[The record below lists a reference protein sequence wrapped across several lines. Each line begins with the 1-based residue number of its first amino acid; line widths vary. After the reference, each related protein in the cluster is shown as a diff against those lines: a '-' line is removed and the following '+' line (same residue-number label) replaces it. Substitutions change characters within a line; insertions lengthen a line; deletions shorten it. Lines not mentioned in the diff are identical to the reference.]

1 MGLKL
6 TFGKG
11 MNKMKKNNFFKRI
24 TAALLAIVILLAA
37 FPALKLGVAAA
48 VTDTRVVDPS
58 TMHDW
63 EMFFGKNSTSTAN
76 AGGIWMDKTVLK
88 TDPASVKD
96 AFGDLDGLNIDDP
109 DNNFLV
115 VLSALASNKSIVG
128 YSHIPTD
135 TVLVLDVSG
144 SMGRGNGS
152 QYNDAVTELV
162 AAANAAFNSLL
173 SVNKHNR
180 VGVVLYS
187 SDTTVLL
194 PIGRYT
200 QANNTFFVERGT
212 SFSLNSGIQD
222 ENKDDVKVISKAVT
236 GSTYIQEGLYEAMQ
250 ELLAVEDTVIEGD
263 SFQAGT
269 KRMPIMVLMSDGA
282 PTVATDDFMGATD
295 RQGNEYFP
303 NSNIGTGSAASNL
316 SAFATQLTAAYA
328 KARVEEH
335 YDNAGLFYTL
345 GLGLGDYDRW
355 GNLVLSTEETYAQS
369 VLDPLKSTETIKQY
383 WDSYLDPTTS
393 GVTINGNRTFEQS
406 AYVTDMNYV
415 TDYYS
420 ADTASELEDA
430 FEAIVNQIIIQSL
443 YYPTLVEENNNNLD
457 GYIEFIDDIGDY
469 MEVTSIKGIELG
481 GTLYTGALLSRNF
494 TTGGGIL
501 GTVENPNDMGDNM
514 VWAVMERLGLGE
526 KYDTHEEAVQAARD
540 LITMAYQHG
549 QLSYTDDENYSNYI
563 GWYADKDG
571 NYIGFWAED
580 HTASDIPAGAV
591 YYNKSYG
598 MLGAVVDGH
607 RESDMMYISI
617 QVHTEIATGH
627 QQVIWRIP
635 ASLVPVVS
643 YNVSLN
649 AESVEDATEISVE
662 IDEAAPIRLVF
673 ELGLNKG
680 INIVNI
686 DSRLTDEYKAAHKN
700 ADGSYN
706 FYTNAYDQA
715 VFDNDAYFPSEAINT
730 VAFFEPSAENE
741 HFYYNVNTTV
751 YYKDGDNYVE
761 YNGRTAPTGDGYY
774 RSYDVFEITNK
785 ATGAARAIK
794 MYEPITVASLDK
806 AVRGDD
812 DVWYIPKGVIHR
824 YTENSR
830 LSKTENNTNTLGY
843 SMFGSVES
851 HVDADLTDG
860 DDSYYYID
868 VILGN
873 NGRMSVTPA
882 TGIAIEKTVDNTVT
896 DTNAEFSFTVDATLV
911 ADFEAGDY
919 LTLKVDANGNESYG
933 IVTFSNTVFG
943 DTISED
949 ITIKANETIYIVG
962 LQPGTYTVTENLDG
976 KYKVSAINGAPVG
989 VNVNSTEIEVSENHI
1004 NEAAFVNTV
1013 ATPGDLVIKKT
1024 VIHPYG
1030 DEYQIPENITFEFEV
1045 FVEDAS
1051 GNPRANQ
1058 SYNTSKDGAIAT
1070 TDANGKLTVG
1080 GNNIVLA
1087 NGEGIMLYDI
1097 QETDVVTVRE
1107 VNVPKGFT
1115 ADKDEASATISASEP
1130 QTIEFINTYEA
1141 DDVYPVNITVTGAK
1155 ELEGRIWLDTDSF
1168 EFQLQWY
1175 DRHAG
1180 EWVKVGNSKYAT
1192 KASPEF
1198 SFTDEIQA
1206 EVYDAVGTQHYRIV
1220 EVYDVNNAIGGVTY
1234 DTNAR
1239 YFNVVITDVDM
1250 DGKLEIGNVAPLNLA
1265 TVTYDTEDNEW
1276 NVDVTVTNIYA
1287 PHGSSAI
1294 TVNVNKQVVTNAGI
1308 DVSEEGFEFAL
1319 FQGDEMVGNSA
1330 VTAAD
1335 GKAQLKLVFTAA
1347 EVGETYKYTL
1357 KEIAGNADGFIY
1369 TDKEY
1374 DLEVTII
1381 DNLDGTIKAVVYDAT
1396 AGNDVPE
1403 NATGE
1408 YDAEF
1413 TNTYDP
1419 DDATVKFVGLKTL
1432 NGRDINNGEFEF
1444 ELYEAAN
1451 ADFTGRTLIETVKND
1466 GTAISFAEI
1475 TKAQVGTYYF
1485 VIVEKAGNVG
1495 GITYDTTEY
1504 RITVVVTDADVDGKL
1519 ETAITMTDANAV
1531 SKTDI
1536 EFVNTYKAAATKVTF
1551 EAEKTL
1557 EGKELVADQFA
1568 FELYTANENFAII
1581 GNAVETKKND
1591 ANGNV
1596 IFSELTFDTAGTYYY
1611 VIKEVIGT
1619 EKGVT
1624 YDTTVYNIAVEV
1636 TDDGSGQLDSSV
1648 TVNGTIDAPITFEN
1662 TYKAAAVTV
1671 TFEAL
1676 KLLDGRT
1683 LEADEF
1689 EFELYKADANG
1700 KKQGSAIQVKKNGA
1714 DGKILFDAIEYT
1726 AVIDQNYIIV
1736 EKMGDKGGVT
1746 YDTAEYLIKVE
1757 VTDDGS
1763 GQLKAKV
1770 FVNGSE
1776 NTDINFNNTYEAAST
1791 QVVINGVKTL
1801 DGKDLDA
1808 GEFSFEIYDADAD
1821 FEKQGTALQTVK
1833 NDADGKI
1840 SFEEIEFTEEGK
1852 YYFVIVEM
1860 DEDAE
1865 RVTYDATVY
1874 NVFVEVTDN
1883 GLGQLV
1889 AEVTITK
1896 AGSTDK
1902 SEVEFKNIYTPKP
1915 ADINVDIDVIK
1926 TVKNIGVSVIGP
1938 EGFKFVLENVSD
1950 PSAPKSEVVTDK
1962 DGKAVFTLTFTE
1974 DDIGNTYNYK
1984 VYEVDE
1990 DRSCI
1995 TYDDT
2000 VYNISIAVS
2009 LGTDNKLVATVI
2021 NNEQAVNEAVAEF
2034 ENIYDDPYVPSPP
2047 TGDYSNITLWLA
2059 VLFVSG
2065 GLFAGTVYFA
2075 KKGDRK

>member
-1 MGLKL
+1 
-6 TFGKG
+6 
-11 MNKMKKNNFFKRI
+11 MKKISSWKRI
-24 TAALLAIVILLAA
+24 TAALMALVILLAT
-37 FPALKLGVAAA
+37 FPILKLGVAAA
-48 VTDTRVVDPS
+48 TTDTRVVDPS

-63 EMFFGKNSTSTAN
+63 VKFFGKDTTSTAN

-88 TDPASVKD
+88 TDPDSIEA
-96 AFGDLDGLNIDDP
+96 AFGDLDGLKIDDP

-144 SMGRGNGS
+144 SMGS
-152 QYNDAVTELV
+152 QNNDAVTELV
-162 AAANAAFNSLL
+162 AAANAAINSLQA
-173 SVNKHNR
+173 VNKYNR
-180 VGVVLYS
+180 IGVVLYS
-187 SDTTVLL
+187 GNSSTNQAATASTATVLL
-194 PIGRYT
+194 PVGRYT
-200 QANNTFFVERGT
+200 HTANTFLVESGT
-212 SFSLNSGIQD
+212 SVSLNNNI
-222 ENKDDVKVISKAVT
+222 KDANGRNVSVKSKSVN
-236 GSTYIQEGLYEAMQ
+236 GGTYIQNGIYQAMQ
-250 ELLAVEDTVIEGD
+250 QMLAIEDTTIEGD
-263 SFQAGT
+263 GFQAGT

-282 PTVATDDFMGATD
+282 PTVATDDFMGLTD

-303 NSNIGTGSAASNL
+303 NSNIGNGRAASNL

-328 KARVEEH
+328 IARVEEH

-345 GLGLGDYDRW
+345 SLGLGEYDRW

-369 VLDPLKSTETIKQY
+369 VLDPLKSTDTIKEY
-383 WDSYLDPTTS
+383 WNSYLDPTTN
-393 GVTINGNRTFEQS
+393 GITINGNRTFDES
-406 AYVTDMNYV
+406 DYITDMNYV
-415 TDYYS
+415 DGYYT
-420 ADTASELEDA
+420 ADTASDLETA

-443 YYPTLVEENNNNLD
+443 YYPTLVEDNNNHLD

-481 GTLYTGALLSRNF
+481 GTLYTGALLAQNF
-494 TTGGGIL
+494 KTDGGIL
-501 GTVENPNDMGDNM
+501 GTVENPNDMGNNM
-514 VWAVMERLGLGE
+514 VSAVMERLGFSE
-526 KYDTHEEAVQAARD
+526 KYDTREEAVQAARD
-540 LITMAYQHG
+540 LIAMAYQHG
-549 QLSYTDDENYSNYI
+549 QLSYVNDTEYSNYI

-571 NYIGFWAED
+571 NYIGFWDDD
-580 HTASDIPAGAV
+580 HKASDIPADAV

-598 MLGAVVDGH
+598 MLGAVVDGY

-627 QQVIWRIP
+627 QQVIWKIP

-649 AESVEDATEISVE
+649 ADSVEAATEISVE

-686 DSRLTDEYKAAHKN
+686 DNKLTDEYKAAHKN

-741 HFYYNVNTTV
+741 YFYYNVNTTV
-751 YYKDGDNYVE
+751 YYKDGDNYVA
-761 YNGRTAPTGDGYY
+761 YNGRTAPAGDGYY

-785 ATGAARAIK
+785 ASGAAKATK
-794 MYEPITVASLDK
+794 FYESITATSIAK

-812 DVWYIPKGVIHR
+812 NVWYIPKGVIHR
-824 YTENSR
+824 YVDNSR
-830 LSKTENNTNTLGY
+830 LSKTDNNTNTLGY

-851 HVDADLTDG
+851 HADTDLTDG

-868 VILGN
+868 VVLGN
-873 NGRMSVTPA
+873 NGRMSVTPT
-882 TGIAIEKTVDNTVT
+882 TGIAIAKTVDATVT
-896 DTNAEFSFTVDATLV
+896 DTEAEFSFTVNAVSVSEL
-911 ADFEAGDY
+911 ANGRY
-919 LTLKVDANGNESYG
+919 ITLKVDANGNETYG
-933 IVTFSNTVFG
+933 EVAFVNGV
-943 DTISED
+943 SEN
-949 ITIKANETIYIVG
+949 IKIKADEKIYVVG
-962 LQPGTYTVTENLDG
+962 ITPGTYSVTENLNGD
-976 KYKVSAINGAPVG
+976 YKVSHINGAPVQVG
-989 VNVNSTEIEVSENHI
+989 VDTAVIGVTANHI
-1004 NEAAFVNTV
+1004 TDTSFTNTV
-1013 ATPGDLVIKKT
+1013 ATPGNVVIYKE
-1024 VIHPYG
+1024 VVHPYG
-1030 DEYQIPENITFEFEV
+1030 DDYQIPDNIEFEFEV
-1045 FVEDAS
+1045 YIEDAA
-1051 GNPRANQ
+1051 GNPRANKTY
-1058 SYNTSKDGAIAT
+1058 STSIDGVTAV
-1070 TDANGKLTVG
+1070 TDENGKVTFG
-1080 GNNIVLA
+1080 GA
-1087 NGEGIMLYDI
+1087 NLKLGNREGIMLYNVD
-1097 QETDVVTVRE
+1097 ETDVVTVRE
-1107 VNVPKGFT
+1107 TNIPDGFT
-1115 ADKDEASATISASEP
+1115 ADKTEIDLTVSADSVQIAHFT
-1130 QTIEFINTYEA
+1130 NTYSA
-1141 DDVYPVNITVTGAK
+1141 DRVNLVNVTVTGTK
-1155 ELEGRIWLDTDSF
+1155 VLEGRVWLDTDSF

-1175 DRHAG
+1175 DRHTG

-1192 KASPEF
+1192 KANPEF

-1220 EVYDVNNAIGGVTY
+1220 EVYDVNNAIGGVAY

-1239 YFNVVITDVDM
+1239 YFNIVITDEDM
-1250 DGKLEIGNVAPLNLA
+1250 DGQLEISNVTPLNLA
-1265 TVTYDTEDNEW
+1265 TVTYDTEANEW
-1276 NVDVTVTNIYA
+1276 NVDVTVTNVYA

-1294 TVNVNKQVVTNAGI
+1294 TVNVNKQVVTNVGI

-1357 KEIAGNADGFIY
+1357 KEIVGNADGFIY

-1396 AGNDVPE
+1396 AGNDVPA
-1403 NATGE
+1403 NADGE

-1419 DDATVKFVGLKTL
+1419 DDATVKFDGLKTL

-1444 ELYEAAN
+1444 ELYEAATAN
-1451 ADFTGRTLIETVKND
+1451 FTGRTLIETVKND

-1485 VIVEKAGNVG
+1485 VIVEKVGNVG

-1557 EGKELVADQFA
+1557 EGKDLVADQFT
-1568 FELYTANENFAII
+1568 FELYKANENFAII
-1581 GNAVETKKND
+1581 GNAIETKKND

-1596 IFSELTFDTAGTYYY
+1596 SFSELTFDSADTYYY

-1636 TDDGSGQLDSSV
+1636 TDDGSGQLESTV
-1648 TVNGTIDAPITFEN
+1648 TVNGTVDAPITFEN

-1689 EFELYKADANG
+1689 EFELYEAASNG
-1700 KKQGSAIQVKKNGA
+1700 KKQGSAIQVKKNDA

-1736 EKMGDKGGVT
+1736 EKTGDKGGVT
-1746 YDTAEYLIKVE
+1746 YDTAEYLINVKVS
-1757 VTDDGS
+1757 DDGS

-1791 QVVINGVKTL
+1791 QVIINGVKTL

-1808 GEFSFEIYDADAD
+1808 GEFSFEIYDANAD
-1821 FEKQGTALQTVK
+1821 FEKQGEAIQTVK

-1874 NVFVEVTDN
+1874 NVLVEVTDN

-1902 SEVEFKNIYTPKP
+1902 SEIVFKNIYTPQP
-1915 ADINVDIDVIK
+1915 ADIKVDIDVVK

-1950 PSAPKSEVVTDK
+1950 PSAPKSEVMTDK

-1990 DRSCI
+1990 DRSCV

-2000 VYNISIAVS
+2000 VYNIYIAVS
-2009 LGTDNKLVATVI
+2009 IGADNKLVATVVI
-2021 NNEQAVNEAVAEF
+2021 NDQAVNEAVAEF

-2075 KKGDRK
+2075 KKGERK